1 MKPLR
6 SIEFSSGA
14 GNRLRSL
21 PKKEQEM
28 AKEALFAFRNKSDN
42 GDSARL
48 WSEQYSSKLADKEF
62 HSLNNLGRYGCR
74 ILEFTK
80 RDFPLIMVARPLG
93 NDKWRVISVGEPRQ
107 AIREARSHAQNA
119 VRQDTRG
126 RVSGRVGDAKKGSK
140 GSKSVAKQ
148 SKRGQD
154 AVRSAQERARQLFP
168 TSATKAPRQSPEGS
182 SGEPQTRATRHRP
195 GQSRQG
201 PSNDGPQTG
210 R

>member
-1 MKPLR
+1 
-6 SIEFSSGA
+6 
-14 GNRLRSL
+14 
-21 PKKEQEM
+21 M
-28 AKEALFAFRNKSDN
+28 AWEVLSAFRVKSDS
-42 GDSARL
+42 GESARL
-48 WSEQYSSKLADKEF
+48 WSEQYSPALNNHDFSA
-62 HSLNNLGRYGCR
+62 LNNLGKHGYRV
-74 ILEFTK
+74 LEFTK
-80 RDFPLIMVARPLG
+80 RDFPMIMLVEPTG
-93 NDKWRVISVGEPRQ
+93 KNKWEVVSVGEPRQ